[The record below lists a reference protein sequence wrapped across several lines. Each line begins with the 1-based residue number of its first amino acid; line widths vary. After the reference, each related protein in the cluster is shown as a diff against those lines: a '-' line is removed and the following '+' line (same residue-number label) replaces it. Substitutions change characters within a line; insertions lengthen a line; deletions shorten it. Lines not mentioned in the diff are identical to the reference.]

1 MIVRISE
8 TKYWDIDRMI
18 LKEFDTN
25 IATFNRNELL
35 EISKYNISLMTDN
48 KEPMVICFDEND
60 TYSYMNN
67 GKEESFDEF
76 LMTENKA
83 IKPGFMIGFNPS
95 YLVDMCSSIDMDDL
109 KLGFI
114 NAKSPM
120 MAYGNEYTILILP
133 VMIKNGESTV
143 KESVSK
149 LSNKS
154 LVKTA

>member
-1 MIVRISE
+1 
-8 TKYWDIDRMI
+8 
-18 LKEFDTN
+18 
-25 IATFNRNELL
+25 
-35 EISKYNISLMTDN
+35 
-48 KEPMVICFDEND
+48 MVICFDEND

-76 LMTENKA
+76 SMTENKA
-83 IKPGFMIGFNPS
+83 VKSGFMIGFNPS

-120 MAYGNEYTILILP
+120 MVYGNEYTILILP

-143 KESVSK
+143 KESISK